1 MPEDSVFVGADMD
14 EDGLF
19 AGLDDLLLS
28 SAQDEEARR
37 RAVRFAEQLPW
48 LTVAQRADIERA
60 FAADWAA
67 ASRAIDARVS
77 ARSAE
82 IAIDYAT
89 RYRLLRRRCLSA
101 VTVGTGVVTCVLG
114 LALLVAR

>member
-1 MPEDSVFVGADMD
+1 MD
-14 EDGLF
+14 EDGLL

-28 SAQDEEARR
+28 SAEDEEARR

-48 LTVAQRADIERA
+48 LTVAQRTDAERTFAD
-60 FAADWAA
+60 DWVAA
-67 ASRAIDARVS
+67 ARTIDARVS

-82 IAIDYAT
+82 IATDYAT
-89 RYRLLRRRCLSA
+89 RYRLLRRRCLTA
-101 VTVGTGVVTCVLG
+101 VIVVTGVVIGALG